1 MAFGKKERPDGEKEG
16 GRHPRQVNGFC
27 IRPRGGDTVMGARV
41 YISKTRLLR
50 SLISLETGTS
60 EKR

>member
-27 IRPRGGDTVMGARV
+27 IRPRGGDTVMGARG
-41 YISKTRLLR
+41 YAGKTRVLR
-50 SLISLETGTS
+50 
-60 EKR
+60 